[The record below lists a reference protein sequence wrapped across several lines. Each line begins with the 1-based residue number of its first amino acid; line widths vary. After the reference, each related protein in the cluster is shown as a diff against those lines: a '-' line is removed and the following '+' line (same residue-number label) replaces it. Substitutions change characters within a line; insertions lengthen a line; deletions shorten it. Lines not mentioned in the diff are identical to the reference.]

1 MFVSYMVKTLAILY
15 SITFFLL
22 EKYVGA
28 PFFAEAHL
36 LGSLGRLGVVGI
48 YLTIWKSTRQVRT
61 SL

>member
-36 LGSLGRLGVVGI
+36 LGSLVLDQYFLGRFPRSILSI
-48 YLTIWKSTRQVRT
+48 
-61 SL
+61 